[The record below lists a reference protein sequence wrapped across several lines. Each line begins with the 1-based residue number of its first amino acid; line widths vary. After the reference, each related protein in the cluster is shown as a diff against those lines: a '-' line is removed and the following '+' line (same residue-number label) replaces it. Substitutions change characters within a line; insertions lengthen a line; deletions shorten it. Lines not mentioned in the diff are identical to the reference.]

1 MGIVYKHGI
10 NLRMLSGL
18 IKNEKYGVLGT
29 QSSLFPQ
36 ITRKARNVK
45 YTALSS
51 QKYI

>member
-18 IKNEKYGVLGT
+18 FKNEKYGVLGA
-29 QSSLFPQ
+29 QSSLCPQ
-36 ITRKARNVK
+36 ITRKTRNVK
-45 YTALSS
+45 HTALSS